1 MSETTKAD
9 GETDPR
15 RPAAD
20 GADGADG
27 AHRVGSDAPFLTLM
41 ISIGLLYV
49 LLIVGMIA
57 SNFFYT
63 SPAKFAE
70 VLASPQVQYSTALSL
85 ITCTC
90 SAILSVWVAIPIGY
104 IMSRYRFRAES
115 VVDAILDIPIVL
127 PPLCVGISLLILF
140 QTPLGTAIDR
150 GFAGL
155 MAVLGA
161 PQIDGIS
168 YEVPAVILAQFTV
181 AAAFSVRTMRVT
193 FEQIDPRAEQVA
205 LTLGCNQRQ
214 AFLHVALPQ
223 AWRGVVAAFTL
234 AWARS
239 LGEFGPIL
247 IFAGVT
253 PFKTEVLSSTVYLA
267 FNRADL
273 AAAVAVSILM
283 ITLSVAVLLFTRVLG
298 IRREVMR

>member
-1 MSETTKAD
+1 M
-9 GETDPR
+9 
-15 RPAAD
+15 AA
-20 GADGADG
+20 
-27 AHRVGSDAPFLTLM
+27 
-41 ISIGLLYV
+41 
-49 LLIVGMIA
+49 
-57 SNFFYT
+57 
-63 SPAKFAE
+63 
-70 VLASPQVQYSTALSL
+70 
-85 ITCTC
+85 
-90 SAILSVWVAIPIGY
+90 
-104 IMSRYRFRAES
+104 
-115 VVDAILDIPIVL
+115 
-127 PPLCVGISLLILF
+127 
-140 QTPLGTAIDR
+140 
-150 GFAGL
+150 
-155 MAVLGA
+155 LGA

-214 AFLHVALPQ
+214 AFFNVALPQ

-273 AAAVAVSILM
+273 AAAVATSILM

-298 IRREVMR
+298 IRREVVR

>member
-9 GETDPR
+9 GETDQK
-15 RPAAD
+15 RPAAR
-20 GADGADG
+20 DG

-41 ISIGLLYV
+41 TSIGLLYV

-70 VLASPQVQYSTALSL
+70 VLTSPQVRYSTALSL

-90 SAILSVWVAIPIGY
+90 SAILSVWVAVPIGY

-115 VVDAILDIPIVL
+115 VVDVILDIPIVL

-140 QTPLGTAIDR
+140 QTPFGTAIDR
-150 GFAGL
+150 GFAWL
-155 MAVLGA
+155 MATLGA

-205 LTLGCNQRQ
+205 LTLGCNQSQ
-214 AFLHVALPQ
+214 AFFHVALPQ
-223 AWRGVVAAFTL
+223 AWRGVIAAFTL

-273 AAAVAVSILM
+273 AAAVATSILM
-283 ITLSVAVLLFTRVLG
+283 ITLSVVVLLFTRVLG
-298 IRREVMR
+298 ISREVMR